1 MYVNIIKTSYKDKD
15 NFYYILIGVFCL
27 FYGIYNKVMFITN
40 LLSLRKF
47 EDTKVAIKTRKS
59 QKGILYKNT
68 KGQTMIYRTLQ
79 KTRLKNTNINR
90 GEFMCSVKASSAC
103 FTFWYHLITYSL
115 AWPRHFLLK
124 CLCHDSGIRGHV
136 FVCKEYRFC
145 LFLRFW
151 YLILEFC
158 RR

>member
-1 MYVNIIKTSYKDKD
+1 MKVFLFVLLYY

-59 QKGILYKNT
+59 QNGILYKNT
-68 KGQTMIYRTLQ
+68 KGQPKIYRTLQ

-115 AWPRHFLLK
+115 AWPRHFSLK